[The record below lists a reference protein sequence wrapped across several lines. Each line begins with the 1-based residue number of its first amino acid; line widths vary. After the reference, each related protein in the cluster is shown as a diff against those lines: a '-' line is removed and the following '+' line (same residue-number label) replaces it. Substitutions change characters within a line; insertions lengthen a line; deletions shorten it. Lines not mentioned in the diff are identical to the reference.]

1 MIFAQGFK
9 DSDSALLEQ
18 GKSAVKEYLQGQI
31 LLLEDAKDMTENIR
45 NILEDMLIMIEEY

>member
-1 MIFAQGFK
+1 M
-9 DSDSALLEQ
+9 
-18 GKSAVKEYLQGQI
+18 KEYLQGQI